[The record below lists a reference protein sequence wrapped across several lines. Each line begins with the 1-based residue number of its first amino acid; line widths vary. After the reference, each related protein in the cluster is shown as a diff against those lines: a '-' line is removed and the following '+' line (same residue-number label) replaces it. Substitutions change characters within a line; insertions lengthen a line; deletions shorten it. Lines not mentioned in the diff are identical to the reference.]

1 MELTPYVERLRND
14 LSAAAAAGSQETQ
27 RAADR
32 LLLALEP
39 AFRLT
44 MMETL
49 AQAAAEIPA
58 ELPAGVVEVFL
69 RGREPEFAVD
79 IPSAPPAAS
88 EPTAELPVD
97 DEPQDDDGEAIG
109 RVSLRIPE
117 GVKRRAEDLAA
128 RSGQSLSSWIVSALR
143 AATARGPVKVD
154 VDLSSIPLPDPR
166 SGRRRMT
173 GWI

>member
-1 MELTPYVERLRND
+1 MELTPYVERLRHD
-14 LSAAAAAGSQETQ
+14 LSAAAAAGSRETQ
-27 RAADR
+27 EAADR
-32 LLLALEP
+32 LLVALEP

-44 MMETL
+44 LMETL
-49 AQAAAEIPA
+49 AQAAAEITA

-88 EPTAELPVD
+88 EPTAELPAAR
-97 DEPQDDDGEAIG
+97 EPQDDDGEAIA

-117 GVKRRAEDLAA
+117 GVKNRAEDLAA
-128 RSGQSLSSWIVSALR
+128 RSGQSLNSWIVSALR
-143 AATARGPVKVD
+143 SATARGPVRVD
-154 VDLSSIPLPDPR
+154 VDVSSIPLSDFA
-166 SGRRRMT
+166 SGRRRMS

>member
-1 MELTPYVERLRND
+1 MELTPYVERLRHD
-14 LSAAAAAGSQETQ
+14 LSAAAAGSRETQ
-27 RAADR
+27 DAADR

-44 MMETL
+44 LMETL
-49 AQAAAEIPA
+49 AQAAAEITA

-79 IPSAPPAAS
+79 IPSAPAES
-88 EPTAELPVD
+88 EATAKLPLD
-97 DEPQDDDGEAIG
+97 DEPEDDEGDAIA

-117 GVKRRAEDLAA
+117 GVKTRAEDPAA
-128 RSGQSLSSWIVSALR
+128 RSGQSLNSWIVSVLR

-154 VDLSSIPLPDPR
+154 VDVSSIPLPDFV
-166 SGRRRMT
+166 SG
-173 GWI
+173 

>member
-27 RAADR
+27 QAADR

-44 MMETL
+44 LMETL
-49 AQAAAEIPA
+49 AQAAAEITA

-79 IPSAPPAAS
+79 VPSAPPAS
-88 EPTAELPVD
+88 EPTAELPLD
-97 DEPQDDDGEAIG
+97 DEPDDEGDAIA

-117 GVKRRAEDLAA
+117 GVKNRAEDLAA
-128 RSGQSLSSWIVSALR
+128 RSGQSLNGWIVSALR
-143 AATARGPVKVD
+143 AATARGSVKVD
-154 VDLSSIPLPDPR
+154 VDVSSIPMSDLT
-166 SGRRRMT
+166 SGRRRMS

>member
-1 MELTPYVERLRND
+1 MELTPYVERLRHD
-14 LSAAAAAGSQETQ
+14 LSAAAAAGGRESQD
-27 RAADR
+27 AADR

-44 MMETL
+44 LMETL
-49 AQAAAEIPA
+49 AQAAAEITA

-79 IPSAPPAAS
+79 IPSAPAVS
-88 EPTAELPVD
+88 EATAELPVD
-97 DEPQDDDGEAIG
+97 TEQDDEGDAIA

-117 GVKRRAEDLAA
+117 SVKNRAEDLAA
-128 RSGQSLSSWIVSALR
+128 RSGQSLNSWIVSALR
-143 AATARGPVKVD
+143 AATARGAVKVD
-154 VDLSSIPLPDPR
+154 VDVSSIPLPDFS
-166 SGRRRMT
+166 SGRRRMS

>member
-1 MELTPYVERLRND
+1 MELTPYVERLRHD
-14 LSAAAAAGSQETQ
+14 LSAATAAGSPETQ
-27 RAADR
+27 DAAER

-44 MMETL
+44 LMETL
-49 AQAAAEIPA
+49 AQAAAEITA
-58 ELPAGVVEVFL
+58 EMPAGVVEVFL

-79 IPSAPPAAS
+79 IPSAPAPVS

-97 DEPQDDDGEAIG
+97 DEPQGDEDEAIA

-117 GVKRRAEDLAA
+117 GVKNRAEDLAA
-128 RSGQSLSSWIVSALR
+128 RSGQSLNSWIVSALR
-143 AATARGPVKVD
+143 AATARGSVKVD
-154 VDLSSIPLPDPR
+154 VDVSSIPMSDLT
-166 SGRRRMT
+166 SGRRRMS